1 MVISPAMSPSLKRRL
16 LGLTLLALAVRVA
29 FLLLEPHTRPI
40 ADERTWV
47 NWATTNLLSDKV
59 RLDPLRTNMIFYPP
73 LYPYFIALPY
83 LWFSTIEA
91 VKWFQVVASALT
103 VPAIGMVAW
112 RAFGD
117 RAAVVAAVVTAFY
130 PELVWFSVHFWSETL
145 FMLFLWW
152 ALERLL
158 CADAELR
165 AGPAV
170 AAGLLWG
177 IAILTR
183 ETVLYFT
190 PLVALWLWWRRP
202 GGFGR
207 GAAFALCAVLVVA
220 PWTWRNWHQFHAFVP
235 VSTAGGLNLYQ
246 GNAPL
251 TRQEVYDR
259 YDAISGRVEQYKW
272 AREQGLRAILDRQ
285 PWWIFEK
292 LRDEMPKFWEADS
305 LALIHIKRGAYGPVE
320 AGKAQLAWAVIAL
333 PFLIAVG
340 FFVRGLAALPLAR
353 MPVFL
358 VFFLC
363 FYNGLHVATHGFARY
378 RLPVLP
384 VVLIVAAWAFAQW
397 RAGDAGP
404 LTPWRRRLQLAL
416 AVIAALTLW
425 PSLKMNLEHPAFGL
439 TDVWGAAQET
449 ESQTP

>member
-1 MVISPAMSPSLKRRL
+1 MIFSPAMSPSLKRRL
-16 LGLTLLALAVRVA
+16 LGVTLLALAVRAA

-59 RLDPLRTNMIFYPP
+59 RLNPLRTNMIFYPP
-73 LYPYFIALPY
+73 LYPYFIAIPY
-83 LWFSTIEA
+83 MVWNTIEA
-91 VKWFQVVASALT
+91 VKWFQVVVSALT
-103 VPAIGMVAW
+103 VPAIGAVAW

-117 RAAVVAAVVTAFY
+117 RAALAAALVAALY
-130 PELVWFSVHFWSETL
+130 PELVWFSVHFWSEPL
-145 FMLFLWW
+145 FMFFLWW

-158 CADAELR
+158 AADADLR
-165 AGPAV
+165 LKPAI

-177 IAILTR
+177 LAILTR

-190 PLVALWLWWRRP
+190 PLAALWLWWRRP
-202 GGFGR
+202 GGLAR
-207 GAAFALCAVLVVA
+207 GAAFALCTVLVVA
-220 PWTWRNWHQFHAFVP
+220 PWTWRNWHQFQAFVP

-259 YDAISGRVEQYKW
+259 YDAIGGRVEQYKW
-272 AREQGLRAILDRQ
+272 AREQGVRAILDRQ
-285 PWWIFEK
+285 PWWLFEK

-320 AGKAQLAWAVIAL
+320 PWKAQLAWAVVIL
-333 PFLIAVG
+333 PFLAVMA
-340 FFVRGLAALPLAR
+340 FFVRGLAALPLR
-353 MPVFL
+353 RLPVFL

-384 VVLIVAAWAFAQW
+384 VVLIVAAWAFATW
-397 RAGDAGP
+397 RAGEEEPLGP
-404 LTPWRRRLQLAL
+404 ARRRLRLAL
-416 AVIAALTLW
+416 ALVAAITLW
-425 PSLKMNLEHPAFGL
+425 PSLKMNAEHPAFGL
-439 TDVWGAAQET
+439 TDTWGAPQET